1 MASYNLKYK
10 IQVTDFNGDV
20 AEVTFPDHLIDTTTL
35 ATLAAAMANLVAALA
50 AATNGK
56 ITRQSISVL
65 LNEAQYLVGVAPPTN
80 AEYSSVTDG
89 AKLNFADGAGER
101 SSVTVPAPL
110 EALFGASSN
119 VVDST
124 QATAAA
130 LITEFETQCHSS
142 SGALFNLYKGGAK
155 TGRHSRR
162 RVTRLIP

>member
-10 IQVTDFNGDV
+10 IQVTDINGDV
-20 AEVTFPDHLIDTTTL
+20 AEVTFPDHLIDTTTM

-50 AATNGK
+50 PATNGK
-56 ITRQSISVL
+56 VTRQSVSIL
-65 LNEAQYLVGVAPPTN
+65 FNEAQFLVGTAPPTN

-89 AKLNFADGAGER
+89 ARFQFADGAGER
-101 SSVTVPAPL
+101 SAVTVPAPI
-110 EALFGASSN
+110 EALFGGNSN

-124 QATAAA
+124 QAQAAA

-142 SGALFNLYKGGAK
+142 SGVLFNLYKGGAK